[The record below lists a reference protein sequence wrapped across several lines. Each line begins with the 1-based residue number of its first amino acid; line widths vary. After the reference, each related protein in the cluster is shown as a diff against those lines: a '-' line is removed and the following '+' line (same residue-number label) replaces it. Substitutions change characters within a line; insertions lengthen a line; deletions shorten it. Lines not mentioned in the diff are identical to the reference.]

1 MEMKKKIVGILL
13 SLCVLGAGFFML
25 RRASA
30 NAKPAVAILQIASHP
45 ALDAARDG
53 FMEAFKAGLGDR
65 YSFVVK
71 NADGSVAN
79 AQTIAQGLTS
89 RSDVVAFFALGTP
102 AAQALVQK
110 ESKKPI
116 FFTAVTYPEK
126 SGLAQKNVAGISD
139 YFELSQLV
147 SFAHNVVP
155 GAVRVGILYNPGS
168 EVASQEMQEL
178 ERACLEK
185 KLMPVRIAGVTE
197 ADILGALKSSLR
209 KIDMCV
215 APTDNTIAS
224 VMSALADMCKQA
236 NVPLIV
242 ADKTLVA
249 SGPVAGLGMDYYQ
262 LGWHV
267 GLMATRVFLEEC
279 SVEELGIIR
288 AEPEVAWND
297 ATVQHIK
304 NSVQLSLSVFDISK
318 KD

>member
-1 MEMKKKIVGILL
+1 MKMKLFVILACL
-13 SLCVLGAGFFML
+13 GVLAGGFFVL
-25 RRASA
+25 RRASV
-30 NAKPAVAILQIASHP
+30 NAKPVVAILQIASHP

-53 FMEAFKAGLGDR
+53 FKEAFVAGLGDR

-110 ESKKPI
+110 ESVKPI

-126 SGLAQKNVAGISD
+126 SGLSQKNVAGISD
-139 YFELSQLV
+139 YFELSNLV
-147 SFAHNVVP
+147 TFVHDLVP
-155 GAVRVGILYNPGS
+155 QAVRVGILYNPGS

-178 ERACLEK
+178 ERACLDK
-185 KLMPVRIAGVTE
+185 KLTPVRVAGVTE
-197 ADILGALKSSLR
+197 SDILGALKSSLR
-209 KIDMCV
+209 KIDVCV

-236 NVPLIV
+236 NIPLVV
-242 ADKTLVA
+242 ADKTLVS

-262 LGWHV
+262 LGWTV
-267 GLMATRVFLEEC
+267 GLMAVRVFLGEC
-279 SVEELGIIR
+279 SAEELGIIR
-288 AEPEVAWND
+288 SEPEFAVNKITAD
-297 ATVQHIK
+297 ALARGGCVL
-304 NSVQLSLSVFDISK
+304 NFGCVS
-318 KD
+318 